1 MAAARLPMRK
11 LRELLRL
18 KYEAGLSHRDIARAC
33 TVGLATVTA
42 YLRRAETAGLTWPL
56 PADLDDAAL
65 EARLFRL
72 PLAAD
77 PATRAQPNWPHL
89 HQERKRPGVTL
100 QLLWLEY
107 RARHPTGYAYSQFCA
122 RYRAWLRTITPTMRQ
137 VHRAGEKVFVDFAGK
152 RPHLI
157 DPTTG
162 ESRPVELFVAS
173 LGASGYLYAEA
184 TLAQDLASWI
194 GAHVR
199 MLEAYGGSPAIWVP
213 DNLKSGVTRA
223 DRYEPEVHRTYA
235 ELARHYGAVVIPARA
250 HHPRDK
256 ARVEVSVL
264 LAERWIVA
272 VLRHHVF
279 FTLADLNAAIT
290 IEVGRLNA
298 RLMKGLGANRRTLF
312 EHLDRP
318 ALRPLP
324 AARYE
329 LAEWRPCRVN
339 IDYHVEVDHN
349 AYSVPHALLQARV
362 EARLTATV
370 VEIYC
375 KGRRVAAH
383 LRLAGR
389 GHVSTDPAH
398 MPAAH
403 RAHAEWTPSRLIAW
417 AEQTGP
423 ATGRLVAGILDRRRH
438 PEQGYRACLGLLRLG
453 RRHGAVRLDAACARA
468 EQLGAY
474 SYRVVQ
480 NILASGQDRVPLEDP
495 TVADRAPLVHDNVRG
510 AQYYTGKEPV
520 C

>member
-1 MAAARLPMRK
+1 MRK

-18 KYEAGLSHRDIARAC
+18 KHEAGLSHRAIARAC
-33 TVGLATVTA
+33 TLGLGTVTA
-42 YLRRAETAGLTWPL
+42 YLQRAALAGLTWPL

-65 EARLFRL
+65 EARLFRH
-72 PLAAD
+72 PLAED
-77 PATRAQPNWPHL
+77 PATRPQPDWAHL

-100 QLLWLEY
+100 QLLWQEY
-107 RARHPTGYAYSQFCA
+107 RASSPTGYAYSQFCA
-122 RYRAWLRTITPTMRQ
+122 RYRAWLRTVTPTMRQ

-152 RPHLI
+152 RPSLV
-157 DPTTG
+157 DPITG
-162 ESRPVELFVAS
+162 EVRPVELFVAS

-184 TLAQDLASWI
+184 TLTQDLASWV

-223 DRYEPEVHRTYA
+223 DRYEPEVNRTYA

-272 VLRHHVF
+272 VLRDRVF
-279 FTLADLNAAIT
+279 FTLADLNAAIR
-290 IEVGRLNA
+290 IEVDRLNA
-298 RLMKGLGANRRTLF
+298 RLMKALGTSRRRLF
-312 EHLDRP
+312 EQLDRP

-324 AARYE
+324 PTRYE
-329 LAEWRPCRVN
+329 LAEWRVCRVN
-339 IDYHVEVDHN
+339 IDYHVDVDHN
-349 AYSVPHALLQARV
+349 VYSVPHALLHARV
-362 EARLTATV
+362 EARVTATI
-370 VEIYC
+370 VEIYF

-383 LRLAGR
+383 VRLPGR
-389 GHVSTDPAH
+389 GQMSTDATH

-417 AEQTGP
+417 AEKTGP

-453 RRHGAVRLDAACARA
+453 RRHGALRLDAACQRA
-468 EQLGAY
+468 ERLGAY
-474 SYRVVQ
+474 SYRVVA
-480 NILASGQDRVPLEDP
+480 NILASGQDRLPLEEP
-495 TVADRAPLVHDNVRG
+495 SVTDRAPLVHANLRG